1 MSEPIRSMTG
11 FARVLR
17 STPHGEISVSLKSVN
32 HKGLDPHFHLEADL
46 ESFEGAM
53 RAMLK
58 KAVLRGHV
66 DVRCSVVRSGDPAA
80 GGLNTPLLHACLAAF
95 RKAAREEG
103 LDTQPDLNQLMRLP
117 GMFGAGVEPAADPG
131 VERPLLAVF
140 EEALE
145 VLNVFRAREG
155 AELAAPVF
163 EEALEV
169 LNVFRARE
177 GGELAAL
184 IRDHNRTIAAGAG
197 EMADIRSRAVPAFQN
212 RLAERL
218 NELLANS
225 ALDPQR
231 IAQEAALLAD
241 RSDIGEEI
249 SRLQIHSRQLD
260 EILDAGGEVGKKLD
274 FLLQEMNRETNTVL
288 SKTNGIGEL
297 GLRITDLAL
306 AAKAGIEKIREQALN
321 LE

>member
-1 MSEPIRSMTG
+1 MSAPIRSMTG

-46 ESFEGAM
+46 EAFEGAM

-66 DVRCSVVRSGDPAA
+66 DVRCSVVRSGDSAA
-80 GGLNTPLLHACLAAF
+80 GGLNTPQLHACLAAF

-155 AELAAPVF
+155 A
-163 EEALEV
+163 
-169 LNVFRARE
+169 
-177 GGELAAL
+177 ELAAL

>member
-1 MSEPIRSMTG
+1 MTG

-46 ESFEGAM
+46 EAFEGAM

-66 DVRCSVVRSGDPAA
+66 DVRCSVVRSGDSAA

-155 AELAAPVF
+155 A
-163 EEALEV
+163 
-169 LNVFRARE
+169 
-177 GGELAAL
+177 ELAAL

>member
-1 MSEPIRSMTG
+1 MSTPIRSMTG

-46 ESFEGAM
+46 DAFEGVL

-58 KAVLRGHV
+58 KAVLRGHL
-66 DVRCSVVRSGDPAA
+66 DVRCSVVHSGDAAA
-80 GGLNTPLLHACLAAF
+80 GGLNAPLLHACLAAF

-103 LDTQPDLNQLMRLP
+103 LDSQPDLNQLIRLP
-117 GMFGAGVEPAADPG
+117 GMFGAAVEPAVDPS

-145 VLNVFRAREG
+145 VLNLFRSREG
-155 AELAAPVF
+155 A
-163 EEALEV
+163 
-169 LNVFRARE
+169 
-177 GGELAAL
+177 ELAAL
-184 IRDHNRTIAAGAG
+184 IRDHNRAIASGAG
-197 EMADIRSRAVPAFQN
+197 EMAAIRSRAIPAFQN

>member
-1 MSEPIRSMTG
+1 
-11 FARVLR
+11 
-17 STPHGEISVSLKSVN
+17 
-32 HKGLDPHFHLEADL
+32 
-46 ESFEGAM
+46 M

-66 DVRCSVVRSGDPAA
+66 DVRCSVVRSGDSAA

-155 AELAAPVF
+155 AELAA
-163 EEALEV
+163 
-169 LNVFRARE
+169 
-177 GGELAAL
+177 L
-184 IRDHNRTIAAGAG
+184 IRDHNRAITAGAG